1 MTVYILFDIQKSKK
15 AADKLRP
22 FELRIAKS

>member
-1 MTVYILFDIQKSKK
+1 MEAAPPMISMGVFYRDGTNKK

-22 FELRIAKS
+22 F